1 MHDLKTQ
8 ISRKLNKIWRNRK
21 RHWALSGNAVLL
33 QLKLEQRFF
42 HYSGT
47 LTILQHASAPSPLKN
62 GIHLRSAFP
71 GGPVKRNV
79 PLAQGMS
86 RAQQNTQIGT
96 EQGVASFAQ
105 SNENTNNNNIPS
117 NGVTSNAPIIN
128 GDPSV
133 PSGTVTNP
141 VTAETSNAGAATTET
156 ADPGNAGAVTAENAQ
171 QGVEGPATAETAK
184 AAPEGDTPSVDDDE
198 DHQVKPVAEKG
209 ELQQTMIRP
218 GGEVEKVYTGTPEEV
233 AANEH
238 KGIKQPLHTI
248 VKPNG
253 EIEKVYVGSPDE
265 NKKIL
270 NKEEKKAM
278 KGGKMCK
285 PVLNY

>member
-1 MHDLKTQ
+1 MPRT
-8 ISRKLNKIWRNRK
+8 
-21 RHWALSGNAVLL
+21 
-33 QLKLEQRFF
+33 
-42 HYSGT
+42 
-47 LTILQHASAPSPLKN
+47 
-62 GIHLRSAFP
+62 
-71 GGPVKRNV
+71 
-79 PLAQGMS
+79 
-86 RAQQNTQIGT
+86 QQNTQIGT

-105 SNENTNNNNIPS
+105 SSENTNNNIPS
-117 NGVTSNAPIIN
+117 NGVASNAPIIN
-128 GDPSV
+128 GETSV
-133 PSGTVTNP
+133 PSGTITNAAA
-141 VTAETSNAGAATTET
+141 AEMSNAGAATTET
-156 ADPGNAGAVTAENAQ
+156 ADPGNAGAVNAETAGQDA
-171 QGVEGPATAETAK
+171 EGAATAETAK
-184 AAPEGDTPSVDDDE
+184 AAPEDGTPTVDAKLDE

-253 EIEKVYVGSPDE
+253 EIEKVYVGTPNE

-278 KGGKMCK
+278 KGGKMYK
-285 PVLNY
+285 PITEIVL